1 MLPDVTPYAVT
12 SRLSRLVLTPDEV
25 ESVLESLADGKASG
39 QNGVNNKVLKE
50 FANEISEPLCS
61 FFNHSLNLG
70 SFPSPWKDAN
80 IYPIPKKG
88 DLSHLTNHRPVSLL
102 NAESKVLERLVFKHL
117 FNHLR
122 DNNILTPLQSG
133 FIPGD
138 STVNQLTFLYNTFCR
153 ALDEGKEIR
162 VVFCDI
168 KKAFDRVWHAGLLHK
183 LNACGISD
191 TLLDWFKDYL
201 SQRRQRIVLP
211 GVYSEW
217 AYTKAGVPQG
227 SVVGP
232 LLFLIYIN
240 DIVTDI
246 GSNIRLF
253 ADDTSL
259 YIIVTDP
266 DTSADLLSLDLMK
279 ISDWAN
285 KWLVIFQPP
294 KTDSLVISRKIN
306 KPAHPPLFMQNQ
318 EIKEVDWHKHL
329 GLHFSQDGS
338 WHHQIQFIK
347 DKAWTRINI
356 MRKLKFKLDRKSLEI
371 IYTAFIRP
379 ILEYGDVVW
388 DNCAQY
394 EKDELEKIQHEAAR
408 IATGTTRLISI
419 DSLYNEIK
427 WDSLQKRRSDHR
439 LTLFFK
445 MKNNLTP
452 NYLSSLVPQA
462 VGQTTQY
469 RLRNSNDLQSI
480 HARTALYSNTFF
492 AIYCQRM
499 E

>member
-1 MLPDVTPYAVT
+1 M
-12 SRLSRLVLTPDEV
+12 
-25 ESVLESLADGKASG
+25 
-39 QNGVNNKVLKE
+39 
-50 FANEISEPLCS
+50 
-61 FFNHSLNLG
+61 
-70 SFPSPWKDAN
+70 
-80 IYPIPKKG
+80 
-88 DLSHLTNHRPVSLL
+88 
-102 NAESKVLERLVFKHL
+102 
-117 FNHLR
+117 
-122 DNNILTPLQSG
+122 
-133 FIPGD
+133 
-138 STVNQLTFLYNTFCR
+138 CR
-153 ALDEGKEIR
+153 
-162 VVFCDI
+162 
-168 KKAFDRVWHAGLLHK
+168 
-183 LNACGISD
+183 
-191 TLLDWFKDYL
+191 
-201 SQRRQRIVLP
+201 
-211 GVYSEW
+211 
-217 AYTKAGVPQG
+217 
-227 SVVGP
+227 P

-246 GSNIRLF
+246 GSNIPLF

-318 EIKEVDWHKHL
+318 EIKEVDSHKHL
-329 GLHFSQDGS
+329 GFHFSQDGS

-394 EKDELEKIQHEAAR
+394 EKDELEKIQHETAR

-419 DSLYNEIK
+419 NSLYNEIK
-427 WDSLQKRRSDHR
+427 WDSLQKRRNDHR

-452 NYLSSLVPQA
+452 NCLSSLVPQA

-469 RLRNSNDLQSI
+469 RLRNSNDLQPI
-480 HARTALYSNTFF
+480 QARTALYSNSFLPSTVREWNNLSPEARQIDTVNSFKHF
-492 AIYCQRM
+492 LNRERERVPKHFYIGNRRGQMLHTRLRKNCSGLNNGLFLKNIVESPLCQCGRI
-499 E
+499 ENAYHYIFECPLYTQQRLSLFNSLSLHHNLSLNFVLFGETSLSDESNASLFEKVQKYIIDTKRFE